1 MPYVI
6 EDSKLGWSEDEE
18 PIPPKA
24 KDFAYMPAA
33 ELGGPHGA
41 AELRVPTGSEG
52 VNNEE
57 FEHPQEA
64 RALHLALM
72 ASGIAKVYC
81 RYDGGH
87 DEGFAWVA
95 YAELATGERLDTLA
109 LATKLIANGVPV
121 RKRWPYQRD
130 WSDELLIQ
138 ELLDYPLAVN
148 WAAALLGGHGF
159 GTGEYSMYGAFV
171 ADLAAGTI
179 TDDAMA
185 SPVVRNIKI
194 DGAERAPRRPR
205 PAPDLTMKAAE
216 VTTPTDP
223 PTRAYD
229 VGDRVAH
236 PNFGNGTVTEVD
248 GNVLT
253 VAFDTGGKKRVVAG
267 FVDRE

>member
-1 MPYVI
+1 MPYVFD
-6 EDSKLGWSEDEE
+6 DSRLSSSEDEE

-24 KDFAYMPAA
+24 KDFEYMPAT
-33 ELGGPHGA
+33 EFGGPQGA

-57 FEHPQEA
+57 FSDPQEA
-64 RALHLALM
+64 RALHLALI

-95 YAELATGERLDTLA
+95 HAELATGERLDTWA

-130 WSDELLIQ
+130 WPDELLVQ

-171 ADLAAGTI
+171 ADLVAGTI
-179 TDDAMA
+179 TDDPMA
-185 SPVVRNIKI
+185 GPVVRNIEI
-194 DGAERAPRRPR
+194 DGAERAPLRPE
-205 PAPDLTMKAAE
+205 PEPDLAMKGAE

-223 PTRAYD
+223 PTRTYD
-229 VGDRVAH
+229 VGDRVIH
-236 PNFGNGTVTEVD
+236 PKFGNGTVTEVD

-253 VAFDTGGKKRVVAG
+253 VAFDSGGKKRIVG
-267 FVDRE
+267 SFVDRE